1 MKKQKSVN
9 KDPKM
14 LLSKRMERLEEIIMD
29 LSERLGAPPEPRT
42 LKGMESPESDSE
54 EETFTRAA
62 SESVEATGKRD
73 GKGAMP
79 LKSLTLF
86 FGAHS
91 FASMV
96 SQSLI
101 EWMELQVGESLKD
114 VIKPLV
120 NMPHFFR
127 SKAWPF
133 YAKWLDPPAVRP
145 EEKKR
150 LMTRP
155 FPENSTLVF
164 GILDM
169 FMTPI
174 LRMEGVGDIK
184 RIRGMF
190 ESYYK
195 NKQRFTTAEFLTM
208 TVALAFL
215 IFMRFET
222 NIGPLEQVNDGT
234 EWSDNSLLS
243 LEDNL
248 MSNAIYYFHRLS
260 VIGGGIDTIEA
271 ILLFT
276 GYLECHWFSP
286 EVNYMLLAPAIRYAQ
301 DMGLHRIESY
311 EDLDVETATHRKRI
325 WWVCCY
331 MDMEICFRN
340 GKSPIINRA
349 DVSPE
354 LLDIDV
360 SLITVSETPLI
371 RSLHDFFSDILRIR
385 ARSYE
390 LLFSATAD
398 VRDFALL
405 LRNLD
410 FLNEQL
416 FSTANR
422 LPLMVKPIFFNDPAF
437 HIFTHKDKVEN
448 EISWAVRLTY
458 FYHVMLI
465 NRLPLMFKFDDEEEE
480 RKVYYRNLS
489 LNSARTM
496 AHLLKSTEG
505 GNLSNS
511 FFEWVLFFPSSAF
524 LHLSTTIMK
533 NPQASDAYS
542 DLMLLIETSMDFL
555 NRRGFDRASNLTSKF
570 TRYSLTLVM
579 YKIVLRIVIAVFE
592 RQTAIKILE
601 ADSPLMKH
609 LDSAKET
616 LPEIFGSV
624 EDIRLSHVAVIPKVT
639 GQSPFVDELR
649 KSPASSTS
657 SFTSGKRLLLHPEVP
672 SVDQNISLS
681 PFSQS
686 GHFAHEDIDM
696 LIRAQMRELPNVF
709 SDTFLQP

>member
-1 MKKQKSVN
+1 
-9 KDPKM
+9 M
-14 LLSKRMERLEEIIMD
+14 LLSKRMERLEEIIMG

-42 LKGMESPESDSE
+42 LKDMDSPESDSE

-62 SESVEATGKRD
+62 SESVEATVKRD
-73 GKGAMP
+73 GRGALP
-79 LKSLTLF
+79 LKNLTLF

-101 EWMELQVGESLKD
+101 EWMEQQVGESKKD
-114 VIKPLV
+114 VIRPLQ

-133 YAKWLDPPAVRP
+133 YAKWLDPPAIRP

-190 ESYYK
+190 ERYYK
-195 NKQRFTTAEFLTM
+195 DKQRFTTAELMTM

-243 LEDNL
+243 LEDSL
-248 MSNAIYYFHRLS
+248 MSNAIYYFHRVS

-311 EDLDVETATHRKRI
+311 EGLDADTSTHRKRI

-371 RSLHDFFSDILRIR
+371 RALHDFFSDILRIR

-410 FLNEQL
+410 SLNEEL

-422 LPLMVKPIFFNDPAF
+422 LPLIVKPIFFNDPSF

-480 RKVYYRNLS
+480 RKIYYRNLS

-533 NPQASDAYS
+533 NPQAPDAYS

-555 NRRGFDRASNLTSKF
+555 NRRGFDRSANRTSKF

-592 RQTAIKILE
+592 RQTAIAILE
-601 ADSPLMKH
+601 GDSPLMKH
-609 LDSAKET
+609 LDSAKEM
-616 LPEIFGSV
+616 LPEVFGSL
-624 EDIRLSHVAVIPKVT
+624 EDLRLSHVAVVPQVT

-672 SVDQNISLS
+672 SIDQNISLS
-681 PFSQS
+681 PFPQS

-709 SDTFLQP
+709 SDNFLQP